1 MSTEKMRDTYEAWAS
16 SVLLQG
22 KVTQEFIK
30 VMREGDTYSL
40 TGFSADHAR
49 KYLTGIVSAGW
60 MAWQASRAAIEV
72 ELPDDGADDAR
83 DAGLSAETFDHGYCF
98 ALDRMVTILES
109 LGLKVKP

>member
-1 MSTEKMRDTYEAWAS
+1 MTDEKMQEDYNTWYAKKIG
-16 SVLLQG
+16 VLGTRQH
-22 KVTQEFIK
+22 KEWFAPW
-30 VMREGDTYSL
+30 S
-40 TGFSADHAR
+40 
-49 KYLTGIVSAGW
+49 
-60 MAWQASRAAIEV
+60 ASRAAIEV